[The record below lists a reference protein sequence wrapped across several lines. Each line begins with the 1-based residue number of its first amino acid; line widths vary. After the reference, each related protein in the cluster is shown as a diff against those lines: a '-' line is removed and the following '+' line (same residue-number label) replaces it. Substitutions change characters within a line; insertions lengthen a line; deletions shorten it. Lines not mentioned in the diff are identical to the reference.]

1 MDKLKQII
9 NTWLN
14 SKTENEQRLVKIA
27 GIFFVV
33 FIVISVVSSINKKVT
48 ESEKKLTQQLELNR
62 WAKQQIDIIKAANKT
77 SATGVSGQ
85 SSITQVI
92 NATAKKYGV
101 VIERIQPQKTDLVKV
116 GINEIGFN
124 NLMSWLSELQ
134 TKHNINAQNID
145 FSKADTLGMVKIRRL
160 DLGRE

>member
-1 MDKLKQII
+1 MDKLKQTL
-9 NTWLN
+9 NAWLN
-14 SKTENEQRLVKIA
+14 SKTQSEQRLIKVA
-27 GIFFVV
+27 GVFFTL
-33 FIVISVVSSINKKVT
+33 FLVISLVTTINKNVT
-48 ESEKKLTQQLELNR
+48 DSQKKLTQQLELNR
-62 WAKQQIDIIKAANKT
+62 WAKQQIDIIKSANK
-77 SATGVSGQ
+77 SVNNGSSNE

-101 VIERIQPQKTDLVKV
+101 IIERIQPQKTDLVKV

-124 NLMSWLSELQ
+124 NLMSWLTELQ
-134 TKHNINAQNID
+134 IKHNINAQNID